1 MNYLSTDFLGANE
14 LNFYFY
20 SFLEAKDLASLRIV
34 NRFFRNNID
43 SRVEQLRSK
52 FIGKIQ
58 KGYAINKQ
66 KQEKLLPQSFLQIL
80 HYLKI
85 PLEENSVIKMLS
97 LLQISVEKY
106 AKKEP
111 LQLNPL
117 HDLYIS
123 IHSKEINSWK
133 INSSSQITFK
143 EMIHQSKLEEQIKK
157 LRKNLNK
164 INFNG

>member
-1 MNYLSTDFLGANE
+1 MNYLSADFLGANE

-20 SFLEAKDLASLRIV
+20 SFLEAKDLASLRVV

-52 FIGKIQ
+52 FIGMIQ
-58 KGYAINKQ
+58 KDYAINKQ

-97 LLQISVEKY
+97 LLQTSVEKY
-106 AKKEP
+106 AEKEQ

-133 INSSSQITFK
+133 INPSSQITFK

-157 LRKNLNK
+157 LRKKLKK
-164 INFNG
+164 INL